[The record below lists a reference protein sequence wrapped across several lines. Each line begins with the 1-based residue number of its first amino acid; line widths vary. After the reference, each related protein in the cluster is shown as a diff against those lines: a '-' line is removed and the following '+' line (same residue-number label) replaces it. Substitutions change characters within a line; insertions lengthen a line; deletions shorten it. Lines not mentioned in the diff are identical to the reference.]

1 MFMDEKAQVSVEYL
15 FTVLFAL
22 LLVIAVTVITFQLSN
37 LANDAQA
44 KILDNR
50 TNTLQ
55 TLAG

>member
-1 MFMDEKAQVSVEYL
+1 MDEKAQVSVEYL